1 MKGDKRGLLWA
12 DNSSG
17 GVGGGADWMV
27 SDRVTQGL
35 FVGSRV
41 TPQTVLV
48 DRFVKF
54 LWKKTQTDTNVG
66 GHLFFTVAW
75 GE

>member
-1 MKGDKRGLLWA
+1 MGGGR
-12 DNSSG
+12 
-17 GVGGGADWMV
+17 GVGGGSTDWVV

-35 FVGSRV
+35 FVGSCV

-54 LWKKTQTDTNVG
+54 LWKKTQTERNVG